1 MGSHSLLK
9 MFSIALICSILGCI
23 DESTWKGKLPKDS
36 TNVKVIDLYHC
47 EFDWRGK
54 HYLYGWDGHAQF
66 MIEIGKPD
74 ASN

>member
-1 MGSHSLLK
+1 M
-9 MFSIALICSILGCI
+9 